1 MILANSKWQSW
12 TSPET
17 AENLEQISVQQIIAP
32 KLKLQYLGSIRIRCN
47 SVPKTISNKMNNI
60 VYSIEKKQN
69 SGKVLF

>member
-32 KLKLQYLGSIRIRCN
+32 KLKLQYLGSIRILCN
-47 SVPKTISNKMNNI
+47 SVPKAISNKMNNI

>member
-17 AENLEQISVQQIIAP
+17 AENLEQISAP
-32 KLKLQYLGSIRIRCN
+32 KLKLQYLGSIRILCN